1 MNESK
6 QLNFYDVIFNVVD
19 NKLIL
24 DKKSEPCNKKKENL
38 RAIIS
43 LRYAIKKKINDNIKL
58 GLKIKAVDMI
68 KREQRN
74 KNIRQLVKFIEHKK
88 EQIEKLEKAYQMC
101 NNINL
106 YIRYNKCL
114 ERINY
119 YEILPREITAEEDDI
134 IYESIQSSGKH
145 VFNGQDMFFIKK
157 TLNRQKVILEEYENY
172 RLSVADQYK

>member
-6 QLNFYDVIFNVVD
+6 QLKFYDVIFNVVD

-24 DKKSEPCNKKKENL
+24 DKNSEPCNKKKENL

-43 LRYAIKKKINDNIKL
+43 LRYAIKKKINDNIKI
-58 GLKIKAVDMI
+58 GLKVEKVDMI

-74 KNIRQLVKFIEHKK
+74 KNIRQLCKCIDHKK
-88 EQIEKLEKAYQMC
+88 EQIEKLEKAVQMC
-101 NNINL
+101 DNINH
-106 YIRYNKCL
+106 YIKYNKCL

-134 IYESIQSSGKH
+134 IYESIKSSGKH
-145 VFNGQDMFFIKK
+145 VFNKDDMFFLKK
-157 TLNRQKVILEEYENY
+157 TLNRQKELLEEYENY
-172 RLSVADQYK
+172 RLSVANQYK